1 MANKKTDSL
10 KKLQYLPVTFEKQLP
25 QAQAQAQA
33 SGAPFPTNWAV
44 PASHPPALREQYPTN

>member
-10 KKLQYLPVTFEKQLP
+10 KKLQYLPVTFEKRLP

-33 SGAPFPTNWAV
+33 SGAPFPTN
-44 PASHPPALREQYPTN
+44 